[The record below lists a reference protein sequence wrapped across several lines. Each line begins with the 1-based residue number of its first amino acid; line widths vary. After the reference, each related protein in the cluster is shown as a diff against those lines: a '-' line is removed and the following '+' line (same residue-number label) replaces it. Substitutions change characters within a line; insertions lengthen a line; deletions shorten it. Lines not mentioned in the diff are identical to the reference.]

1 MTKSPPE
8 QPKPPQCSIWT
19 LGRLVVAGVLA
30 ATAARSA
37 RPPRRALRQAVAL
50 APAGRRVACL
60 RALARLCSRAGYRPP
75 LLRLCGRLPRGR
87 ASPSRVAV
95 LGRARPCAAQ
105 ARHPP
110 ALPRLRARLCSPSA
124 PLRFAAGFAAPL
136 SPLVALSP
144 ALASLR
150 SPSPLVA
157 LPAGLRVAPAG
168 APRRAGWCSR
178 LAGARRPP
186 PAGALAPLRGAR
198 GASFLAPAGLW
209 SLCPRKH
216 RTVASHGRPAAVGR
230 VNAPPSSRENKKTHQ
245 SGKWCI
251 LLTLKF
257 PGA

>member
-1 MTKSPPE
+1 MTKSPSE

-110 ALPRLRARLCSPSA
+110 RLA
-124 PLRFAAGFAAPL
+124 
-136 SPLVALSP
+136 
-144 ALASLR
+144 
-150 SPSPLVA
+150 
-157 LPAGLRVAPAG
+157 APAG
-168 APRRAGWCSR
+168 AAVLALRAPPVRCGLRCAPVPSGRALPGSGFLAVAFAFGRAPGGSSGRPGCGSPPRGLVLSSGWCAAPSPGGGSRAALRRSGGFVPRPRRVMEFMSPQA
-178 LAGARRPP
+178 
-186 PAGALAPLRGAR
+186 
-198 GASFLAPAGLW
+198 
-209 SLCPRKH
+209 
-216 RTVASHGRPAAVGR
+216 
-230 VNAPPSSRENKKTHQ
+230 
-245 SGKWCI
+245 
-251 LLTLKF
+251 
-257 PGA
+257 